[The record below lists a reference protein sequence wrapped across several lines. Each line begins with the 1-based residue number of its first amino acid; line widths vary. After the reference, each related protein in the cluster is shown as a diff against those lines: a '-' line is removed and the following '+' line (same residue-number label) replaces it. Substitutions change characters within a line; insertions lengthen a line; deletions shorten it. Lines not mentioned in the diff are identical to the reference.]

1 MIMWIVE
8 TFKGNFCK
16 VSQIQDL
23 FLDNCWTL
31 FPWGPGVVVVHTGAD
46 NSVAWTCFLGTC
58 PDFSLLLDQITSPKW
73 PSDAFLAVSL
83 SRARLPK
90 DFCTNVLFGSLLN
103 KAHGPL
109 LRMFSNR
116 LNKICRITKE
126 CNYTEIHFLKYL
138 KNIFM
143 VSSIYTFLLKH

>member
-1 MIMWIVE
+1 MTTVE
-8 TFKGNFCK
+8 PCF
-16 VSQIQDL
+16 QEDL
-23 FLDNCWTL
+23 EWL
-31 FPWGPGVVVVHTGAD
+31 VVHKEAD
-46 NSVAWTCFLGTC
+46 NSGARTCFLGTC
-58 PDFSLLLDQITSPKW
+58 PDFSLLWDQITSPKR

-83 SRARLPK
+83 SRASLPK
-90 DFCTNVLFGSLLN
+90 DFCTNVVFGSLLN

-116 LNKICRITKE
+116 LNKIHRITKE

-143 VSSIYTFLLKH
+143 VSGIYTFLLKH

>member
-1 MIMWIVE
+1 MTTVE
-8 TFKGNFCK
+8 PCF
-16 VSQIQDL
+16 QEDLEWWWYIQEL
-23 FLDNCWTL
+23 TT
-31 FPWGPGVVVVHTGAD
+31 VVPE
-46 NSVAWTCFLGTC
+46 L
-58 PDFSLLLDQITSPKW
+58 
-73 PSDAFLAVSL
+73 AFLEHVLISACFWTRSL
-83 SRARLPK
+83 PPNGLVMLFWLCHCLGQVLPK

-103 KAHGPL
+103 KAHGPI